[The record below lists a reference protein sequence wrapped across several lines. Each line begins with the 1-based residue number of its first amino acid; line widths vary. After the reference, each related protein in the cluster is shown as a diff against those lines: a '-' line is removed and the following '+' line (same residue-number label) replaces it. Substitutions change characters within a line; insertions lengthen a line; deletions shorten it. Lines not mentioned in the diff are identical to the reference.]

1 MFSNAPYPAEITD
14 VIIAVIIDT
23 PYITLSICPDSIA
36 NIGISTFDIS
46 MLVDNNIWYISISI
60 VSIIIDD
67 MKDIIFTF
75 FSCFMFLLIDTIIGI
90 SIMLL

>member
-1 MFSNAPYPAEITD
+1 MSFEDIPDELLVQILKY
-14 VIIAVIIDT
+14 VQIASRI
-23 PYITLSICPDSIA
+23 
-36 NIGISTFDIS
+36 NIVSKRF
-46 MLVDNNIWYISISI
+46 
-60 VSIIIDD
+60 SIIIDD